1 MIPRFKSEETVI
13 QAGVCSYICNGLAE
27 FFIKRRALNRP
38 PLPSVRTQKLLLLEK
53 VGGGSLS
60 SQVLIPELGKFKL

>member
-1 MIPRFKSEETVI
+1 MI
-13 QAGVCSYICNGLAE
+13 QADMCSCICNGLAE

-53 VGGGSLS
+53 VGGGLS